1 MQNLITILTYTSII
15 LCGIY
20 MLIQL
25 AYLFIVIAIR
35 QKDAPV
41 LPDNELPSIS
51 ILVAARNEALNIDDC
66 MKALDALDYPEG
78 KIEIIIGNDLSTD
91 YTQML
96 IEQYI
101 KNRPKFR
108 LINMVGNE
116 HPSTK
121 GKAKVLATLAH
132 AAKGEYFLITDAD
145 IAVNPEWAKAMVS
158 TMIVNKADMCG
169 GTTNIAASKPLEQ
182 YQQVD
187 WLYFMGII
195 HSFASVGKNLTV
207 VGNNMGVSAKA
218 YKAVGGY
225 ETIPFS
231 ITEDYALFKAIKDK
245 GFNTIQQI
253 NNQTMVY
260 SQPLTSVKAILKQRK
275 RWLSGGMGMPFYYHF
290 MMFIFGA
297 WYFALPVLFI
307 FDWKLALILFIV
319 KDFVQLF
326 QFLQINRHLKLKVEN
341 PFAVMT
347 YEMYLFYIIP
357 QTAFSFLSNTPNT
370 WKGRKY

>member
-1 MQNLITILTYTSII
+1 MQNLITILTYTAII

-25 AYLFIVIAIR
+25 AYLFIVIAIK
-35 QKDAPV
+35 QKDAPT
-41 LPDNELPSIS
+41 LPDSELPSIS
-51 ILVAARNEALNIDDC
+51 ILVAARNEALNIVEC
-66 MKALDALDYPEG
+66 MQALDALDYPEG

-96 IEQYI
+96 VEQYI

-108 LINMVGNE
+108 LINLIGNE
-116 HPSTK
+116 YPTTK
-121 GKAKVLATLAH
+121 GKARVLATLAN

-145 IAVNPEWAKAMVS
+145 IAVNPGWAKAMVS
-158 TMIVNKADMCG
+158 TMIVNNADMCG
-169 GTTNIAASKPLEQ
+169 GTTNITAKTRLEQ

-195 HSFASVGKNLTV
+195 HSFASTGKNLTV
-207 VGNNMGVSAKA
+207 VGNNMGVTARA

-231 ITEDYALFKAIKDK
+231 ITEDYALFKAISDK
-245 GFNTIQQI
+245 GFHTVQKLNH
-253 NNQTMVY
+253 QTMVY
-260 SQPLTSVKAILKQRK
+260 SQALTNVKAILKQRK
-275 RWLSGGMGMPFYYHF
+275 RWLSGGMSMPFYYHF

-297 WYFALPVLFI
+297 WYFALPVLLI
-307 FDWKLALILFIV
+307 LNWKLALVLFIV
-319 KDFVQLF
+319 KDFIQLF
-326 QFLQINRHLKLKVEN
+326 QFLQINKHLKLKVEH

-357 QTAFSFLSNTPNT
+357 STALSFLSNSPNT

>member
-1 MQNLITILTYTSII
+1 MQSFITILTYTAIA

-20 MLIQL
+20 MLIQI
-25 AYLFIVIAIR
+25 AYLFIVISIR
-35 QKDAPV
+35 KKDAPC
-41 LPDNELPSIS
+41 LPDEELPSIS
-51 ILVAARNEALNIDDC
+51 ILVAARNEALNIVDC
-66 MKALDALDYPEG
+66 MTALDALEYPEG

-96 IEQYI
+96 VEHFI

-121 GKAKVLATLAH
+121 GKAKVLATLAN
-132 AAKGEYFLITDAD
+132 AAKGDYFLITDAD
-145 IAVNPEWAKAMVS
+145 ITVNPDWAKAMVS
-158 TMIVNKADMCG
+158 TMVVNHADMCG
-169 GTTNIAASKPLEQ
+169 GTTNITAKTRLEQ

-195 HSFASVGKNLTV
+195 HSFASAGKNLTV
-207 VGNNMGVSAKA
+207 VGNNMGISAKA

-231 ITEDYALFKAIKDK
+231 ITEDYALFRAISDK
-245 GFNTIQQI
+245 GFRTVQQL
-253 NNQTMVY
+253 NHQTMVY
-260 SQPLTSVKAILKQRK
+260 SQPLTTIKAIIKQRK

-290 MMFIFGA
+290 MMFIFGS
-297 WYFALPVLFI
+297 WYFALPLLFI
-307 FDWKLALILFIV
+307 LNLELALVLFIV
-319 KDFVQLF
+319 KDFIQLF
-326 QFLQINRHLKLKVEN
+326 QFLQINRHLNLKVEH

-357 QTAFSFLSNTPNT
+357 QTALSFLSKTPNT